1 MAAADA
7 ALRHAK
13 ALGPGRFSAG
23 AAARRCRAAW
33 AGGRARIGGP
43 PTLWCLGDRTRRRTP
58 PLFALAALEILA
70 VQAQNAIDAAGWA
83 VSVTAA
89 DHTSL
94 ITYRGVDSARDSV
107 SGLWVLSAD
116 AAPEGY
122 PLSHYPMTARAI
134 ATGSSFI
141 AAVDLDG
148 SDPAETALLE
158 QLGYRA
164 VLAAGSATP
173 STATCWKSIPPA
185 PIPPWRRSPPRCGCS
200 RAVAS
205 ASPAHRPA
213 EHAAPFFPQR
223 EQGWL
228 DDHTVAIIAVRH
240 RPWMSTLTTS
250 IQPGEKHAEGL

>member
-23 AAARRCRAAW
+23 AAARLVP
-33 AGGRARIGGP
+33 GSLGRRSGAN
-43 PTLWCLGDRTRRRTP
+43 RRTADTLVP
-58 PLFALAALEILA
+58 RVTELVDAHRPCSTLAALEILA

-83 VSVTAA
+83 VSVTTA

-94 ITYRGVDSARDSV
+94 ITYRCVDSARDPL

-148 SDPAETALLE
+148 SDPAETVLLE

-164 VLAAGSATP
+164 VLAAGVSDAEHGYLLEIYSADTH
-173 STATCWKSIPPA
+173 TALAQIATSVRVLAHYCVSVA
-185 PIPPWRRSPPRCGCS
+185 RSPS
-200 RAVAS
+200 S
-205 ASPAHRPA
+205 
-213 EHAAPFFPQR
+213 
-223 EQGWL
+223 
-228 DDHTVAIIAVRH
+228 
-240 RPWMSTLTTS
+240 
-250 IQPGEKHAEGL
+250 

>member
-23 AAARRCRAAW
+23 AAARLVP
-33 AGGRARIGGP
+33 GS
-43 PTLWCLGDRTRRRTP
+43 LDRRSGANRRTADTLVP
-58 PLFALAALEILA
+58 RVTELVDAHRPCSTLAALEILA

-94 ITYRGVDSARDSV
+94 ITYRGVDSARDSA

-116 AAPEGY
+116 AAPEVF

-141 AAVDLDG
+141 AAADLDG

-164 VLAAGSATP
+164 VLAAGVSD
-173 STATCWKSIPPA
+173 
-185 PIPPWRRSPPRCGCS
+185 
-200 RAVAS
+200 
-205 ASPAHRPA
+205 A
-213 EHAAPFFPQR
+213 EHGYLLEIFSAGA
-223 EQGWL
+223 
-228 DDHTVAIIAVRH
+228 HTALAQIATSVRVLAHYCVGVARLPS
-240 RPWMSTLTTS
+240 R
-250 IQPGEKHAEGL
+250 